1 MDLTIDWTDEKNDL
15 LNLLSD
21 KMFINGLT
29 DYEYLIYQYLQAQYD
44 LSVYQESEGK

>member
-1 MDLTIDWTDEKNDL
+1 MDFTIDWTDEKNDL

-21 KMFINGLT
+21 KMFIYGLT
-29 DYEYLIYQYLQAQYD
+29 NYEDLIYQYLQAQYD